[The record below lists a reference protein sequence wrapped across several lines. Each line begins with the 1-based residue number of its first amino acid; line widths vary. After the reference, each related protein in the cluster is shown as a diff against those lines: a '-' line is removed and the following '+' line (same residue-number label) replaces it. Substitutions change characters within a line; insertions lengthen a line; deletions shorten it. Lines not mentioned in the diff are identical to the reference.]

1 MNKAEIVQSP
11 LCLSKSKS
19 VEASTATSNGPVPV
33 ASQTEPIK
41 TTKGEVKPFFWL
53 PEQYLQDNP
62 VEETGSGSEEEE
74 KKETVQEVV
83 DFAIRDI
90 KSISEERFSVL
101 QNPLWRTKR
110 TIVITYTVYLYGI
123 RKLYHYMYL
132 VRND

>member
-1 MNKAEIVQSP
+1 MILFGFLKMNKAEIVQSP

-19 VEASTATSNGPVPV
+19 VEASTATSNRPVPI

-90 KSISEERFSVL
+90 KSISEERFLVL
-101 QNPLWRTKR
+101 QNPLWRTIR
-110 TIVITYTVYLYGI
+110 TIVITYTV
-123 RKLYHYMYL
+123 
-132 VRND
+132 

>member
-33 ASQTEPIK
+33 ESQTEPIK

-62 VEETGSGSEEEE
+62 VEEPGSGSEEED

-101 QNPLWRTKR
+101 QNLLWRT
-110 TIVITYTVYLYGI
+110 
-123 RKLYHYMYL
+123 
-132 VRND
+132 VRRVPKERQL